1 MNTHQF
7 KLLGISLILAAGLT
21 ACDKPGPAESAGK
34 KLDETASDA
43 GKKVSEATDKLDKKL
58 SDAGNKTGTA
68 IEDTE
73 ITTRVKTAFLA
84 ETGLD
89 SLKMTVDTVNGVVT
103 LGGTVDTAALNDRAK
118 ALAAGVPGVKDV
130 VNHLTTTAGK

>member
-34 KLDETASDA
+34 KLDDTASDA
-43 GKKVSEATDKLDKKL
+43 GS
-58 SDAGNKTGTA
+58 KTGTA

-84 ETGLD
+84 EPGLD

-103 LGGTVDTAALNDRAK
+103 LGGTVDSAALNDRAK
-118 ALAAGVPGVKDV
+118 SLAAGVPGVKDV

>member
-34 KLDETASDA
+34 KLDDTASDA
-43 GKKVSEATDKLDKKL
+43 GKKVSEATDKLDRKL
-58 SDAGNKTGTA
+58 SDAGSKTGTA

-84 ETGLD
+84 EPGLD

-103 LGGTVDTAALNDRAK
+103 LGGTVDSAALNDRAK
-118 ALAAGVPGVKDV
+118 ALAASVTGVKDV
-130 VNHLTTTAGK
+130 VNHLMTTAGK